1 MSNQMSLGE
10 IVTLRGWELALDLIV
25 FDMFYFNVIWDMDL
39 LSQYRV
45 EINYKKKNVQFN
57 WDDGNGFT
65 FGESHVLNMM
75 ISSVKTRKML
85 SKRCP
90 SYLTHIVSKVDGS
103 ILSLQDTLIMYE
115 FQDMFLDNFSR
126 LALERKVEFNIEL
139 ASRIVLI
146 FKAPY
151 LMALTKY

>member
-1 MSNQMSLGE
+1 MSLGE

-103 ILSLQDTLIMYE
+103 ILSLQDTLIVYE
-115 FQDMFLDNFSR
+115 FQDMFLDNLSR

-146 FKAPY
+146 FKVPYIMAP
-151 LMALTKY
+151 TKY